1 MITTAIDALERVS
14 EHVVAQ
20 GSEIK
25 NSNRQRNAEVVDL
38 YGLQITREVGSY
50 QTTYYG
56 TGSLS
61 GNQKTIAEYLLA
73 KGLTHIQT
81 AAVMGSIIYD
91 SGCDPSKVGDNT
103 YYGLLAWSGNR
114 AKQLASWAGAN
125 NASWTDLQT
134 QLDFFWMEYSPYITS
149 NYASFQWASK
159 TDYNSFLNA
168 NNIDDAAKIFFTKW
182 EKRSD
187 NGRTKYAEEVYQKLE
202 SGSKDIVVDEGGTA
216 RFYISIP
223 KDLIYFHRYEFK
235 LVVESKSSSDISIS
249 IDGHDMTDYLYAQYP
264 VTIGGEGIYP
274 DSAVEENYDM
284 LELAGDL
291 IDEGKTEF
299 ANSLLTAGLHAID
312 VTSVNSFTVTMILY
326 LKYSHTSR

>member
-1 MITTAIDALERVS
+1 MITSALDALERVS
-14 EHVVAQ
+14 EHVVDH
-20 GSEIK
+20 GNEIK

-50 QTTYYG
+50 TTTYYG
-56 TGSLS
+56 TGSLT
-61 GNQKTIAEYLLA
+61 GNQKSVAEYLSA
-73 KGLTHIQT
+73 KGLNHIQVS
-81 AAVMGSIIYD
+81 AIMGSMMVIG
-91 SGCDPSKVGDNT
+91 SCDPTKTDGT

-114 AKQLASWAGAN
+114 YTQLKNWASAN
-125 NASWTDLQT
+125 GSTWDALET
-134 QLDFFWMEYSPYITS
+134 QLDFFWLEFSPYVS
-149 NYASFQWASK
+149 SSYASNQWRNTSYYTAFMNCKSVSDAVFQFS
-159 TDYNSFLNA
+159 
-168 NNIDDAAKIFFTKW
+168 NNW
-182 EKRSD
+182 EKRAVGDKTAQAQTIYNS
-187 NGRTKYAEEVYQKLE
+187 LE
-202 SGSKDIVVDEGGTA
+202 SGSKDVVVDEGGTA

-235 LVVESKSSSDISIS
+235 LVIESKSSSDISIS

-264 VTIGGEGIYP
+264 IKIGGEGIYP

-312 VTSVNSFTVTMILY
+312 VSSVNSFTVTMILY